1 MVARFQVQVCLSM
14 NRAVC
19 ACSIESQINEDRS
32 LVVRIPMPSIP
43 TDTITWIDPAIHPIL
58 IKLLVIS
65 MSCLTLTMFNN
76 GHSFAVEIH
85 LNSVN
90 FLKLKLEI
98 NRAGLNFVLEYYRD
112 VIDGR
117 VSVSAGY
124 SSRLLCQSLGSV
136 LASIKERCELD
147 RRRTALLSLSH
158 LL

>member
-1 MVARFQVQVCLSM
+1 
-14 NRAVC
+14 
-19 ACSIESQINEDRS
+19 
-32 LVVRIPMPSIP
+32 
-43 TDTITWIDPAIHPIL
+43 
-58 IKLLVIS
+58 
-65 MSCLTLTMFNN
+65 MFNN

-98 NRAGLNFVLEYYRD
+98 NSAGLKFVLEYYRD

>member
-1 MVARFQVQVCLSM
+1 
-14 NRAVC
+14 
-19 ACSIESQINEDRS
+19 
-32 LVVRIPMPSIP
+32 
-43 TDTITWIDPAIHPIL
+43 
-58 IKLLVIS
+58 
-65 MSCLTLTMFNN
+65 MSYLTLTMFNH

-112 VIDGR
+112 VIDGRGRR